1 MKINIVLMLTGLLV
15 TYSVYANDSV
25 RTGLWEVTTRSDLL
39 GLVQHVP
46 PENMQQLQN
55 LAKQYGL
62 KIPKIE
68 NGAAISHV
76 CITPEMAQQEIQ
88 LIFTKTALDVPYTM
102 RLASA
107 IATKWTCIARMRNF
121 KATERRKVRLQHR
134 KALLVAANS
143 IAS

>member
-55 LAKQYGL
+55 LATIWVEDTQNRK
-62 KIPKIE
+62 
-68 NGAAISHV
+68 
-76 CITPEMAQQEIQ
+76 
-88 LIFTKTALDVPYTM
+88 
-102 RLASA
+102 R
-107 IATKWTCIARMRNF
+107 RRNF
-121 KATERRKVRLQHR
+121 ACLYHARNGTAGNSNLFLRKPLWMYRTQCDSHR
-134 KALLVAANS
+134 Q
-143 IAS
+143 